1 MKRTTIAIAV
11 TRILAAPLILTA
23 CSDSTPTNDNGGS
36 STTSASNGRAGVV
49 TPAETSSW
57 RGDLVIGVGDQQAHD
72 KITLPA
78 ANQVQAQCIGEGD
91 NLTVDITAPN
101 GWHAVL
107 THGSQTVTIE
117 NPQLNYVGHEF
128 TTPQSS
134 LDYDIEWNNKFGSNK
149 QYLSGVTWDVPQTG
163 DVEIQL
169 NERTPPHWVIKSAEK
184 VNLAM
189 HVDCSSQ

>member
-1 MKRTTIAIAV
+1 MKRTTTAIAV
-11 TRILAAPLILTA
+11 TGILAAPLILTA
-23 CSDSTPTNDNGGS
+23 CSDSTPANDNGGS
-36 STTSASNGRAGVV
+36 ATTSASSGRAGTV
-49 TPAETSSW
+49 TPAESSSW
-57 RGDLVIGVGDQQAHD
+57 RGDLVIGVGDQQAND

-78 ANQVQAQCIGEGD
+78 ANQVHAQCIGEGD
-91 NLTVDITAPN
+91 DLNVDITAPN

-117 NPQLNYVGHEF
+117 NPQLNYAAQEF
-128 TTPQSS
+128 TTSQSS
-134 LDYDIEWNNKFGSNK
+134 LDHEITSNEKFGTTN
-149 QYLSGVTWDVPQTG
+149 QFLRGVTWDIPQTG

-189 HVDCSSQ
+189 HVDCSSH

>member
-1 MKRTTIAIAV
+1 MKRTTTAIAV
-11 TRILAAPLILTA
+11 TGVLAAPLILTA
-23 CSDSTPTNDNGGS
+23 CSDSTPTNDKDGS
-36 STTSASNGRAGVV
+36 STTSASNGRAGTV

-57 RGDLVIGVGDQQAHD
+57 RGNLVIGVGDQQAND

-78 ANQVQAQCIGEGD
+78 ANQVQAQCTGEGD

-117 NPQLNYVGHEF
+117 NPQLNYAAKEF
-128 TTPQSS
+128 TTSQSS
-134 LDYDIEWNNKFGSNK
+134 LDHEITSNEKFGTTN
-149 QYLSGVTWDVPQTG
+149 QFLRGVTWDVPLPG